1 MFEYNGMTFT
11 LDQLEEKARSKGVT
25 LQEYLAS
32 NPEITEI
39 AQEKPEVEEVKTE
52 AVVEG
57 VADTTAMNEQIATG
71 QSTDLGSE
79 DISLD
84 LEKINNISQN
94 FQQEDVVEG
103 ITTDQQPLD
112 VLEQEDLGL
121 YIDDLI
127 KTRKNYLKTEEE
139 ENKVET
145 EIVETFANLTAN
157 LLNLPTS
164 LKSNI
169 QDILAA
175 SVLTGKD
182 ILEPIVGE
190 REVLTDLWLDLME
203 NSQKTKEEMLD
214 VSVNIYGD
222 DKDKGSKFI
231 EGVRTG
237 DVSDMVGGAVTGMTS
252 IVTTMVPAI
261 LTGGASL
268 VPQIV
273 GPIISDYN
281 IEKANALFPESDNPL
296 EELENSGET
305 EVLIPLTLGTMA
317 AGLEFVGFKGIS
329 KSITKSAFNYK
340 GLVSLFWAGSG
351 EGATEV
357 GQLGIE
363 TTSNALARGEDK
375 VDAAIEGLN
384 AMASDQ
390 GAEAFALGFI
400 GAVTFGGAGQVRQ
413 ANAYRALRNDSNGVK
428 IFNSS
433 IKQMGDIKREMK
445 MSKSKPYQEAL
456 QVELQEVE
464 NDLKTYLEN
473 NQKILNFL
481 TVEQKQIDEV
491 GSFPNVFIAE
501 DKMAGDWRK
510 NYFKTSEDSILVL
523 ELGCGAG
530 EYTLEMAEHFPDK
543 NFIGADKKGDR
554 IWRASKKALRSEF
567 QTGTNSDFNKESL
580 KNVAFIRTLAEK
592 IEHFFKE
599 NEVDEIWVT
608 FPDPHSKP
616 CRSQKHLTS
625 ERFLNIYKKILKP
638 GGCVHLKTDNTN
650 LFEFSL
656 QTLKVPPT
664 DVTFP

>member
-39 AQEKPEVEEVKTE
+39 AQEKPEVEEVKIE
-52 AVVEG
+52 AVAEN
-57 VADTTAMNEQIATG
+57 VADVTAVNEQIATG

-79 DISLD
+79 NISLD
-84 LEKINNISQN
+84 LEKVNNINQN
-94 FQQEDVVEG
+94 FQQEDVVDG

-112 VLEQEDLGL
+112 VLEPEDLGV

-127 KTRKNYLKTEEE
+127 KTRKDYLKTEEE

-145 EIVETFANLTAN
+145 EIVETFANVTAN
-157 LLNLPTS
+157 MLNAPTS
-164 LKSNI
+164 LKSNV
-169 QDILAA
+169 QDVLAS
-175 SVLTGKD
+175 SVLIGKE

-203 NSQKTKEEMLD
+203 NSKKTKEEMLD
-214 VSVNIYGD
+214 VSVNIYGE
-222 DKDKGSKFI
+222 DKNKGSQFI

-237 DVSDMVGGAVTGMTS
+237 DVSDIIGGAVTGMTS

-329 KSITKSAFNYK
+329 KAITKSAFNYK

-375 VDAAIEGLN
+375 VDAAMEGIN

-390 GAEAFALGFI
+390 GLEAFALGFI

-413 ANAYRALRNDSNGVK
+413 ANAYRALRNDSDGIK
-428 IFNSS
+428 ILNSS

-481 TVEQKQIDEV
+481 TVEQKNELVDLIESKDKINIQAQDLLTEKNKGNITKKQYGYAIRSLNNQKKKIDNSIFQIRETV
-491 GSFPNVFIAE
+491 NLEQV
-501 DKMAGDWRK
+501 
-510 NYFKTSEDSILVL
+510 
-523 ELGCGAG
+523 ELGIQ
-530 EYTLEMAEHFPDK
+530 
-543 NFIGADKKGDR
+543 N
-554 IWRASKKALRSEF
+554 
-567 QTGTNSDFNKESL
+567 L
-580 KNVAFIRTLAEK
+580 KNVSEK
-592 IEHFFKE
+592 FG
-599 NEVDEIWVT
+599 
-608 FPDPHSKP
+608 
-616 CRSQKHLTS
+616 
-625 ERFLNIYKKILKP
+625 LK
-638 GGCVHLKTDNTN
+638 VNALKTTKEYEQALDKLGFKGDKKAEAMQAEGFILPDKTVLINKERAAEVGAIGVASHELLHRIVQN
-650 LFEFSL
+650 DLSD
-656 QTLKVPPT
+656 PT
-664 DVTFP
+664 RRNEIVESF